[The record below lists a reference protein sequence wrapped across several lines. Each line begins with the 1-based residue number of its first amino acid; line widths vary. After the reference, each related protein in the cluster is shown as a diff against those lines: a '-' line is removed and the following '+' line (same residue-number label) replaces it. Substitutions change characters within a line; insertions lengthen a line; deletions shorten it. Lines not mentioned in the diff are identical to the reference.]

1 MMCQVGIAR
10 QFWFV
15 SKETR
20 LLGFFLFHSTQCNL
34 IYCGSHVESVYVPLA
49 TQPHMITGSL
59 SWLLEKTFRECS
71 MLPPDKEKRGACWSW
86 LCSQV
91 AGKSTLQIN
100 CCFKYSTHKLRFS
113 YVWDGFWSGKGW
125 GNSILTL
132 PFADWNRPWDRK
144 VWFTN
149 KVYRPY
155 IWTYPVMCRRSQQL
169 FPRQPVGFIL
179 LLFLHICFHSV
190 MSAGKI

>member
-59 SWLLEKTFRECS
+59 SWLLEKTFREFS

-100 CCFKYSTHKLRFS
+100 GCFKNSTHKL
-113 YVWDGFWSGKGW
+113 
-125 GNSILTL
+125 
-132 PFADWNRPWDRK
+132 
-144 VWFTN
+144 
-149 KVYRPY
+149 
-155 IWTYPVMCRRSQQL
+155 
-169 FPRQPVGFIL
+169 
-179 LLFLHICFHSV
+179 LFLCLRWLLIGEGLGKQYSHTPICRLEQTLRQKNLV
-190 MSAGKI
+190 YQ